1 MCGQEIE
8 DITLSLPWQAVFHG
22 EVCSQIGKRDE
33 KSQFL
38 VGFA

>member
-8 DITLSLPWQAVFHG
+8 DRTLFLPGQAVFQG
-22 EVCSQIGKRDE
+22 EVCSELGKSDE

-38 VGFA
+38 VSLV